1 MLPAATL
8 RTVARLESE
17 LEAIEAS
24 GPPRPDMAC
33 AVGEGDPVAQK
44 VFLRG
49 DYRNPGED
57 APFGFLS
64 VLADGAPPSAS
75 GSGRLELARWLT
87 TPEHP
92 LTARVMVNRVWQW
105 HFGEGLVR
113 TASNFG
119 RMGEE
124 PSHPELLD
132 YLARRFVESGWS
144 IKALHRLVLGSAA
157 YRMSSEISER
167 AHEVDPE
174 NRLLSRFHRRR
185 LDVEEIR
192 DGLLA
197 IEGSLDLTMG
207 GTLDEGFGTDLEN
220 SNDRLSLDPATLRR
234 RTIYLP
240 LRRANLPTLLG
251 LFDFGDAVNSVA
263 KRPRTTVAP
272 QALFAMNSD
281 FVAERAV
288 NLADSLLDERG
299 ADDAL
304 RLERAYLAVLNRN
317 PTPEE
322 VEDAVGYLDRYEERF
337 PGATAR
343 RDAWGS
349 YCRVLMASNEFI
361 YLD

>member
-1 MLPAATL
+1 M
-8 RTVARLESE
+8 
-17 LEAIEAS
+17 
-24 GPPRPDMAC
+24 
-33 AVGEGDPVAQK
+33 AQK

-64 VLADGAPPSAS
+64 VLADGDRPRSS

-87 TPEHP
+87 TPDHP

-113 TASNFG
+113 TPSNFG

-132 YLARRFVESGWS
+132 YLASRFVESGWS
-144 IKALHRLVLGSAA
+144 IKALHRMVLHSAA
-157 YRMSSEISER
+157 YQMSSQVSDR
-167 AHEVDPE
+167 AHELDPE

-263 KRPRTTVAP
+263 KRPSTTVAP
-272 QALFAMNSD
+272 QALFAMNSE
-281 FVAERAV
+281 FVAERAG
-288 NLADSLLDERG
+288 NLAEALLDERD

-304 RLERAYLAVLNRN
+304 RVERAFLTVLNRP
-317 PTPEE
+317 PTAEE
-322 VEDAVGYLDRYEERF
+322 AADASSYLERF
-337 PGATAR
+337 QERFRGASAR
-343 RDAWGS
+343 RDAWQS

-361 YLD
+361 YVD